1 MRVNAPSTPTRGGMG
16 ARNRRSGKIGSY
28 NAPLSSLLYEERPLL
43 RPIVFVRS
51 TLTATL
57 FQEEEEIFEP
67 GVEEIGA

>member
-1 MRVNAPSTPTRGGMG
+1 MG
-16 ARNRRSGKIGSY
+16 ARNRRGGKMGSD